1 MFDTYRDV
9 KIMQIRHK
17 SNNMKVVKFL
27 SVAAMALML
36 AACNGPAGELV
47 GVQKNT
53 DFKEANPFG
62 MVFIKK
68 GSFMMGENTQS
79 AIFHQPDNTFMATVE
94 AFWMDETEITNNE
107 YKQFVFWVRDSI
119 AYTHLVEAGLT
130 DFAIQPRNE
139 EFDEE
144 NFVINWKKKIPWTS
158 KEEEIT
164 EALEPMFYEDG
175 TLRTISMFY
184 NYSWMNY
191 DQAQLPQ
198 NKFDVAKGRY
208 PENAT
213 SRVDSFWVDENGWIR
228 DSTIVRPLREP
239 KDLLTNKIINV
250 YPDTMVWI
258 RDFQFAYN
266 EPMLHGYFSY
276 PGYAE
281 YPVVGVTWE
290 QAHAFCHW
298 RTNYFR
304 SANKEVSQYYRLP
317 TESEWEYAARGGRK
331 MAMYPWGGN
340 YARDAKGCFLANFK
354 PYRGSYNDDTGS
366 MTMRVAQFRPN
377 DFGLFDMA
385 GNVAEWTASSFNP
398 SSNTYI
404 SDINPDFQYM
414 ARKDDSDMLKKK
426 VIRGG
431 SWKDISYYMQCGVRT
446 YEYQYESRPYIGFR
460 CVRSYIGD

>member
-1 MFDTYRDV
+1 
-9 KIMQIRHK
+9 
-17 SNNMKVVKFL
+17 MKVVKFL

-53 DFKEANPFG
+53 NFKEANPFG

-119 AYTHLVEAGLT
+119 AYSHLVEAGLT

-144 NFVINWKKKIPWTS
+144 NYAINWKKKIPWTS
-158 KEEEIT
+158 KEEEIK

-213 SRVDSFWVDENGWIR
+213 SRVDSFWVDENGWIQG
-228 DSTIVRPLREP
+228 STIVRPLREP

-266 EPMLHGYFSY
+266 EPMLYGYFSY
-276 PGYAE
+276 AGYAE

-304 SANKEVSQYYRLP
+304 SANKEVSQCYRLP

-385 GNVAEWTASSFNP
+385 GNVAEWTASSFNA

>member
-1 MFDTYRDV
+1 
-9 KIMQIRHK
+9 
-17 SNNMKVVKFL
+17 MKVVKFL
-27 SVAAMALML
+27 SVATMALML

-53 DFKEANPFG
+53 NFKEANPFG

-68 GSFMMGENTQS
+68 GAFMMGENTQS

-144 NFVINWKKKIPWTS
+144 NYAINWKKKIPWTS
-158 KEEEIT
+158 KEEEIKD
-164 EALEPMFYEDG
+164 ALEPMFYEDG

-276 PGYAE
+276 AGYAE

-385 GNVAEWTASSFNP
+385 GNVAEWTASSFNA